1 MTGFLTCNEFSFLVY
16 VIYLAHNA
24 QCGICIK
31 GPPERQNL
39 KTEAMIILQ
48 VVVTHCVSAI
58 SDLLALLRTLSSHF
72 GIAGHYKSFLAQT
85 NFADICY
92 GGYEGRVGERPNI
105 KALVSRIREQVL
117 ILFKP
122 SLYLYPLLFASLMCM
137 PH

>member
-1 MTGFLTCNEFSFLVY
+1 MRRCD
-16 VIYLAHNA
+16 
-24 QCGICIK
+24 ICIK

-39 KTEAMIILQ
+39 EAEAMIILQ
-48 VVVTHCVSAI
+48 VVATHCVSMSAI
-58 SDLLALLRTLSSHF
+58 SHLLALIRTLSSHF

>member
-48 VVVTHCVSAI
+48 VVVTHC
-58 SDLLALLRTLSSHF
+58 
-72 GIAGHYKSFLAQT
+72 T

-105 KALVSRIREQVL
+105 KALVSRIREQAL
-117 ILFKP
+117 HHHSCYTCQP
-122 SLYLYPLLFASLMCM
+122 
-137 PH
+137 